1 MPTRARL
8 RLLRSLA
15 RADARRAEGLY
26 LVEGRRLV
34 LEALLSRVPLAGV
47 FVTAA
52 FASGAHGPDLL
63 EAAETA
69 GVSVES
75 VPEKDLAA
83 LADTKTPQGV
93 VAVVRHVPSDL
104 SILDR
109 PGPGLFLALDAVADP
124 GNVGTLVRA
133 ADAFAVRAVIAGPGT
148 ADFTNPKVLRGA
160 MGSTFHLACVS
171 VPDLPAALRRLRGS
185 GAFVAAATLDG
196 ADTREL
202 PPLPPR
208 VSLVLGN
215 EAHGVSAAARA
226 EAETAVTVACPG
238 RAESLNVALAGGI
251 LLALLSGAAR

>member
-1 MPTRARL
+1 
-8 RLLRSLA
+8 LLRSLA

-34 LEALLSRVPLAGV
+34 MEALLSRAPLTEI

-52 FASGAHGPDLL
+52 FAAGEHGADLL
-63 EAAETA
+63 AATETMQ
-69 GVSVES
+69 VSVES
-75 VPEKDLAA
+75 VPDKDLAA

-109 PGPGLFLALDAVADP
+109 PGPGLFLALDGVADP

-133 ADAFAVRAVIAGPGT
+133 VIAGPGT
-148 ADFTNPKVLRGA
+148 ADFANPKVLRGA
-160 MGSTFHLACVS
+160 MGSTFHLACVA

-196 ADTREL
+196 TDAREL
-202 PPLPPR
+202 PPLPRR
-208 VSLVLGN
+208 VALLLGN
-215 EAHGVSAAARA
+215 EARGVSAAARA
-226 EAETAVTVACPG
+226 EADTAVTIACPG